1 MIKVYFDEE
10 LRQYTSFYSEGDGNL
25 EMYQPTEKE
34 KEEARRRRM
43 IRSAAIGAGA
53 AALVTGAGIMY
64 LRGKGKGS
72 ISKGWRN
79 VKTGWA
85 DKLSGGRIS
94 KLESANRDAQKVI
107 KENTSK
113 VKNLNN
119 AVNNVLADSANK
131 SAEIS
136 RYRGV
141 IAEKTKDIKNLS
153 GANGLKNLAKG
164 VAKAGAGKVKSFF
177 GRLTGSKNKNFE

>member
-1 MIKVYFDEE
+1 MITVYFDED
-10 LRQYTSFYSEGDGNL
+10 LRQYTSIYSEGEKDL
-25 EMYQPTEKE
+25 EMYQPTEAE
-34 KEEARRRRM
+34 QREAKRRKM
-43 IRSAAIGAGA
+43 IRQAAIGAGA
-53 AALVTGAGIMY
+53 AALVAGGSLMY

-72 ISKGWRN
+72 ISRGWRN

-107 KENTSK
+107 KENSSK

-164 VAKAGAGKVKSFF
+164 VAKAGAGKVKAFF
-177 GRLTGSKNKNFE
+177 GRLTGAKNKNFE

>member
-10 LRQYTSFYSEGDGNL
+10 LRQYTSFYSDDSNNL
-25 EMYQPTEKE
+25 EKYQPTE
-34 KEEARRRRM
+34 EEQREAKRRRM
-43 IRSAAIGAGA
+43 IRHAAIGAGA
-53 AALVTGAGIMY
+53 AALVAGGGLLY

-107 KENTSK
+107 KTQTSK
-113 VKNLNN
+113 VNNLNN

-131 SAEIS
+131 TAEIS
-136 RYRGV
+136 KYKGV
-141 IAEKTKDIKNLS
+141 IAEKAKDIENLS

-164 VAKAGAGKVKSFF
+164 VVKQGKGKVKAFF